1 MSRSFQ
7 ILAGVRQGG
16 ILSPALFAVFIDSM
30 ICKLRAAGIGKHYF
44 GCLLYADD
52 ILLICHSVTV
62 MQLMLDICSKEA
74 ELMDFS
80 FNTVKSVALRIGPRY
95 RHICAPLML
104 SGSQLAYVEQTK
116 YLGVMLKSARS
127 FKCIL
132 DHMKV
137 KFYRC
142 FNAIFYR
149 ARNAGTELVCVH
161 SLKSVCLPALLYAT
175 EVLGLPLTKTDISML
190 NHLVD
195 RTVYRIFGCTS
206 GDSVCSI
213 RTRLALSWEH
223 V

>member
-1 MSRSFQ
+1 LTSTFSPSNFREVINWYSKSYAFVRWGSFASRSFQ
-7 ILAGVRQGG
+7 ILAGVRQGN

-30 ICKLRAAGIGKHYF
+30 ICKLRAAGVDARIGKRYF
-44 GCLLYADD
+44 GCLVNADD

-62 MQLMLDICSKEA
+62 MQLARYLLREP

-127 FKCIL
+127 FKCML
-132 DHMKV
+132 DHVKV

-142 FNAIFYR
+142 FNAICMGQGMLV
-149 ARNAGTELVCVH
+149 RN
-161 SLKSVCLPALLYAT
+161 
-175 EVLGLPLTKTDISML
+175 
-190 NHLVD
+190 
-195 RTVYRIFGCTS
+195 
-206 GDSVCSI
+206 
-213 RTRLALSWEH
+213 
-223 V
+223 

>member
-1 MSRSFQ
+1 MNHFALYVKLMHRNTPKCFLDVLINWYSKSYAFVRWGSFVSRSFQ

-104 SGSQLAYVEQTK
+104 SGSQLAYV
-116 YLGVMLKSARS
+116 A
-127 FKCIL
+127 
-132 DHMKV
+132 
-137 KFYRC
+137 
-142 FNAIFYR
+142 N
-149 ARNAGTELVCVH
+149 
-161 SLKSVCLPALLYAT
+161 
-175 EVLGLPLTKTDISML
+175 
-190 NHLVD
+190 
-195 RTVYRIFGCTS
+195 
-206 GDSVCSI
+206 
-213 RTRLALSWEH
+213 
-223 V
+223 